1 MQKEY
6 KINKKRIGNELRILR
21 KEKKMSQVV
30 ASELIGISS
39 MTLKGIE
46 LGRTSVS
53 VPMFVNIC
61 TVYQQEPT
69 EVLNKVIQISSI

>member
-1 MQKEY
+1 MQKKY
-6 KINKKRIGNELRILR
+6 KIDKKRIGNELRLLR
-21 KEKKMSQVV
+21 KDQKMSQVV

-53 VPMFVNIC
+53 VPMLVNIC
-61 TVYQQEPT
+61 TVYQQEPS
-69 EVLNKVIQISSI
+69 EILNKIIHISSV